1 MKLQQLE
8 YFIAVSKYGS
18 LGKAAA
24 KLYTSQPNVS
34 KVIHTLETELGHPLF
49 ERTTRGLRLN
59 SYGKSIYEYA
69 SDILKNA
76 ELITGACSDSSY
88 PSFHVST
95 YQSNTLARLLVQLY
109 KQIPDLHIEHRQG
122 NVEEVIGNV
131 ENGVSELGI
140 IYISRKYK
148 QALLNILTQK
158 RMEFHE
164 LGTARASIS
173 VGPRSPL
180 YNRDTIPYSDL
191 AGLRFVRGIQD
202 YFSED
207 SFTSDTIGIAAT
219 DALQAVVSTN
229 NNQMVSYLVHE
240 TDLVYLS
247 IDLCYDL
254 EMIQQE
260 GYKILQ
266 VTGSESA
273 MVLGYISQKDYGLS
287 AASRQ
292 FIDLVRH
299 LFSPRPTA
307 GSTE

>member
-24 KLYTSQPNVS
+24 QLYTSQPNVS

-59 SYGKSIYEYA
+59 SYGKAIYEYA

-76 ELITGACSDSSY
+76 ELIAGACSDVSY
-88 PSFHVST
+88 SSFHVST

-109 KQIPDLHIEHRQG
+109 KRLPELRIEHRQG

-148 QALLNILTQK
+148 QALLNILAQK
-158 RMEFHE
+158 RLEFHE
-164 LGTARASIS
+164 LGTARACIS
-173 VGPRSPL
+173 VGPASPL
-180 YNRDTIPYSDL
+180 YEKDSIPYAALS
-191 AGLRFVRGIQD
+191 GLRYVRGIQD

-207 SFTSDTIGIAAT
+207 SFTSDNIGIAAT

-229 NNQMVSYLVHE
+229 NNQMVSYLVQE
-240 TDLVYLS
+240 TDLAYFS
-247 IDLCYDL
+247 IDLTYDP
-254 EMIQQE
+254 EAIQKE

-273 MVLGYISQKDYGLS
+273 MVLGYIAQKDYVVS
-287 AASRQ
+287 TAAEQ

-299 LFSPRPTA
+299 LFSPKPTIQM
-307 GSTE
+307 